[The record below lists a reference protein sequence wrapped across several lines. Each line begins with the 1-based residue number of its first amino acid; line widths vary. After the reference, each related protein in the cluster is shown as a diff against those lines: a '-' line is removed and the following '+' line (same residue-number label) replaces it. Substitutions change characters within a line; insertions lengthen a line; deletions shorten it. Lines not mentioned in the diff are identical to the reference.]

1 MGLLNSIGAGLSA
14 AGYAAGDM
22 FARQAAQE
30 QASSLDLERAK
41 RMAEFQD
48 QLKSAP
54 MRRFGAMAKEEA
66 GKDVT
71 EPGKTTEVPM
81 DVPSEFIGGEN
92 TGIENAKGLLNQPAT
107 TRKRTT
113 DEALQAASD
122 RAKLEDPEAYAE
134 YESRIGKPLREERK
148 LDAMEAKNEADAKA
162 RGESD
167 ARKEKIAAQK
177 DATDRYIA
185 DLRSRDANKRLDALI
200 AAQGKGKDGTK
211 EAMSFI
217 DSQRKELAAES
228 TQLRQLYKTELGNG
242 PSKKHMEAMAAKY
255 EPQIAAIEAKRS
267 ALESD
272 FDILRKQVGLPARE
286 PKPAPAPAPKPGAV
300 SGLPQGARQIGTS
313 GGKPV
318 YETPD
323 GKRFIQK

>member
-22 FARQAAQE
+22 FARQATQE
-30 QASSLDLERAK
+30 QASAMDLERAK
-41 RMAEFQD
+41 RLAEFQD

-54 MRRFGAMAKEEA
+54 MRRFGVMAKEEA

-71 EPGKTTEVPM
+71 EPGKSTEVPM

-92 TGIENAKGLLNQPAT
+92 TGIENTKGLINAPAS

-122 RAKLEDPEAYAE
+122 RAKLEDPEAYAA
-134 YESRIGKPLREERK
+134 YESSIGRPAREERK
-148 LDAMEAKNEADAKA
+148 LDLTEAKNEAAAKA
-162 RGESD
+162 REASE
-167 ARKEKIAAQK
+167 ARKSEDAKRR

-185 DLRSRDANKRLDALI
+185 DLRSMI
-200 AAQGKGKDGTK
+200 QAQGKGKDGTK
-211 EAMSFI
+211 EAMAFI

-228 TQLRQLYKTELGNG
+228 AQLRQLYKTELGNM
-242 PSKKHMEAMAAKY
+242 PSRKEKEALAAKY

-272 FDILRKQVGLPARE
+272 FDILRTKVGLPARE
-286 PKPAPAPAPKPGAV
+286 PKPAPAPAPKPGAAPANRAAQFKV
-300 SGLPQGARQIGTS
+300 IR
-313 GGKPV
+313 
-318 YETPD
+318 D
-323 GKRFIQK
+323 